1 MPQWNAY
8 AYADKAQEA
17 KRRESECKKT
27 EAQKKA
33 SETRALKRKRN
44 TPWSQQTVNKE
55 EKNKRKLKKDRKR
68 QWLKSQATVNHNAMT
83 PVKSQSAED
92 SRDDGDGGDD
102 WDELAKEERL
112 AKKVRKGTAT
122 QQVFD
127 AEFGDL

>member
-17 KRRESECKKT
+17 KRRESQCKP
-27 EAQKKA
+27 EFQKERT
-33 SETRALKRKRN
+33 ETRAVKRKRN
-44 TPWSQQTVNKE
+44 APWSQQAINKE
-55 EKNKRKLKKDRKR
+55 QKEKRKLKRDRKR
-68 QWLKSQATVNHNAMT
+68 QWLQSQTTAIHSATT

-92 SRDDGDGGDD
+92 SQDVEDD
-102 WDELAKEERL
+102 WDELAREERL
-112 AKKVRKGTAT
+112 AKKVRKGTTA